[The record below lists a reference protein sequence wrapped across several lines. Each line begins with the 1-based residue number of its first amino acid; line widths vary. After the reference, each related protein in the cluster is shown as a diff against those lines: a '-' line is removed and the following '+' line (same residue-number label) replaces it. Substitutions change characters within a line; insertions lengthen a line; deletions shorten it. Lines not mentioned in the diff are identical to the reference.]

1 MSISAVFAFVNCPFF
16 ALNRRQFIPQDF
28 STMDSGNKIIF
39 RRALNH
45 CESEREQEKKKSQKS
60 SSQPFLQT
68 FYHRFQIRLCA
79 TFNHPAKHT
88 TDVNMS

>member
-1 MSISAVFAFVNCPFF
+1 MSISAVFVFVNCPFF

-45 CESEREQEKKKSQKS
+45 CESEREQEKKRVKKVVVNHSYKLFIIGFKSDCVPLS
-60 SSQPFLQT
+60 
-68 FYHRFQIRLCA
+68 
-79 TFNHPAKHT
+79 T
-88 TDVNMS
+88 TRQNTQLM